1 MDVFEFLSAHGIEMP
16 EDKREEFRK
25 DFFEQFKT
33 ASEVNRKA
41 EQAKADK
48 ARIAELEGI
57 VAERDKAI
65 EALNSEGGASA
76 DTIAELQK
84 QVEAYK
90 QAETERKAAE
100 KAKAERDAFDGIY
113 AEALEGFKAKGRT
126 LNGGIVGEAVAEK
139 AYKMHAENPAMGI
152 ADIIEAIT
160 KDDPSAWA
168 NPQTDPKRMPV
179 PQQGVN
185 GDVSINSI
193 EDVRKLSTKQINDN
207 WERVSKILATS
218 KK

>member
-1 MDVFEFLSAHGIEMP
+1 MDIFEFLAKHGIEVG
-16 EDKREEFRK
+16 DDQREGFRK
-25 DFFEQFKT
+25 EFFEQFKT

-48 ARIAELEGI
+48 ARIAELEAQ
-57 VAERDKAI
+57 VDE
-65 EALNSEGGASA
+65 LNANIAKLDGESGASA

-90 QAETERKAAE
+90 AADDERKAAA
-100 KAKAERDAFDGIY
+100 KAKADREAFDGIY

-126 LNGGIVGEAVAEK
+126 LNGGLVGEAVAEK
-139 AYKMHAENPAMGI
+139 AYKMHGENPAMGI

-168 NPQTDPKRMPV
+168 NPQQDPKNMPK
-179 PQQGVN
+179 PGAST
-185 GDVSINSI
+185 GDKLVINSR
-193 EDVRKLSTKQINDN
+193 EDIKKLSSQQINDN
-207 WERVSKILATS
+207 WDTISKILS
-218 KK
+218 QGK